1 MKSEDLSKFEGVWS
15 AKSCISHLL
24 SLWLMLI
31 NMWMIMWMNKITKPM
46 TTMIILATHFVKRDC
61 NILAVFEFCSKLPHC
76 HLNIIE
82 DKNKF
87 LIKTRARLKKP

>member
-31 NMWMIMWMNKITKPM
+31 NMWMNKITKPM
-46 TTMIILATHFVKRDC
+46 TTMIILATHFVKRYC

-76 HLNIIE
+76 HLNQVS
-82 DKNKF
+82 D
-87 LIKTRARLKKP
+87 